1 MAFVALVLIHPLQ
14 AMHCRSERL
23 GWWRLPPN
31 FLVPL
36 SLVVLLALQWLAT
49 GWAPLA
55 RILGTV
61 PLVGGDWLVLV
72 TAVLWPVGVLE
83 GIKAWRRRSRTAA
96 SRSTGAAP
104 A

>member
-1 MAFVALVLIHPLQ
+1 MTVSLLRVCPLN
-14 AMHCRSERL
+14 CRHSSMDSLMRMT
-23 GWWRLPPN
+23 
-31 FLVPL
+31 L

-49 GWAPLA
+49 GWGPLT

-96 SRSTGAAP
+96 SRPIGADP